1 MTEKKDGGNIMRKT
15 VSSVLALAVTALLV
29 LGAQRLLAVPSA
41 PPLYE
46 GTPRRVLRI
55 WLIEGWTGSDAFVT
69 KQAAAFEKEFAGV
82 SVRVRR
88 AQPEE
93 LQSAEAVLPDL
104 LLYEPGVLS
113 DPQALLTPVV
123 GETGIRPE
131 IEASGRFRDVLYGVP
146 LCMGGY
152 CALTNTA
159 YADGAW
165 AQEAI
170 AGAMRK
176 AEGKKQRQ
184 VYALQIPSDGARC
197 FSAAALCMGEASEG
211 ILSRLPEGAAA
222 PDALGASAQ
231 KAYQDFTQ
239 GSAAILLCTQR
250 EVRRFAALREAG
262 KGFEFTVTAP
272 ERPYTDMLLLGSVL
286 KGAPQGELAVA
297 FLSRLLLEENQ
308 KALGGYGLFPVV
320 EGVNP
325 FSERDTPLLHAVFAP
340 LRSSELLCANAYGW
354 GAQQSAL
361 SQAAQ
366 LGLRS
371 GGVDIGSVP
380 FY

>member
-1 MTEKKDGGNIMRKT
+1 MRRT
-15 VSSVLALAVTALLV
+15 VFCALALAVTALFV

-55 WLIEGWTGSDAFVT
+55 WLVEGWTGSDAWVM
-69 KQAAAFEKEFAGV
+69 KQAAAFEKENAGV

-93 LQSAEAVLPDL
+93 LQSAQAVLPDL

-113 DPQALLTPVV
+113 DPQGLLTPVV
-123 GETGIRPE
+123 GDTGIRAE
-131 IEASGRFRDVLYGVP
+131 VEASGRFRDVLYGVP
-146 LCMGGY
+146 LYMGGY

-159 YADGAW
+159 YADGSW
-165 AQEAI
+165 TQEAI
-170 AGAMRK
+170 AGAMRA

-184 VYALQIPSDGARC
+184 VYALQIPADGMRC

-211 ILSRLPEGAAA
+211 LLSRLPEGALA
-222 PDALGASAQ
+222 PDAFGASAQ
-231 KAYQDFTQ
+231 KAYQDFTM
-239 GSAAILLCTQR
+239 GGAAMVLCTQR

-262 KGFEFTVTAP
+262 KGFVFTVTAP
-272 ERPYTDMLLLGSVL
+272 SRAYTDLLLLGSVL
-286 KGAPQGELAVA
+286 KGAPQGDLAVA

-308 KALGGYGLFPVV
+308 RSLGGYGLFPVV

-325 FSERDTPLLHAVFAP
+325 YSERDTPLLYAVFAP
-340 LRSSELLCANAYGW
+340 LRASDLICANAYAW
-354 GAQQSAL
+354 EVQQSAL

-371 GGVDIGSVP
+371 GGVDIGTVP